1 MRYSL
6 ANYILSIASNDS
18 KISSLFKD
26 VRIGGEGDALSSI
39 NIQTSDKLWETES
52 FATGAWVHNKNLSRV
67 GTCDVSISQLSDA
80 ISKFKTFVAYFY
92 GESIGENI
100 EGVTLTLSDSN
111 NNVVATCED
120 CYPTQI
126 PTQEFA
132 AKASEQKWQ
141 FTCGRITYA

>member
-18 KISSLFKD
+18 KISQLFKN
-26 VRIGGEGDALSSI
+26 VQIGGEGDALSTI
-39 NIQTSDKLWETES
+39 NIQTTDRLWETDS

-67 GTCDVSISQLSDA
+67 GTCEVSISQLSDA
-80 ISKFKTFVAYFY
+80 VAKFKTFVAYFY
-92 GESIGENI
+92 GESADDNI

-111 NNVVATCED
+111 NKVIATCED
-120 CYPTQI
+120 CYPVQI
-126 PTQEFA
+126 PSQEFGTKA
-132 AKASEQKWQ
+132 AEQRWQ

>member
-6 ANYILSIASNDS
+6 SNYILSIASNDS
-18 KISSLFKD
+18 KISQLFRN

-39 NIQTSDKLWETES
+39 NITTADRLWETES

-67 GTCDVSISQLSDA
+67 GTCEISISQLSDA
-80 ISKFKTFVAYFY
+80 VAKFKTFVEYFY
-92 GESIGENI
+92 NESADDNI
-100 EGVTLTLSDSN
+100 EGVTLTLTDAN
-111 NNVVATCED
+111 NRPIATCED

-126 PTQEFA
+126 PTQEFGA
-132 AKASEQKWQ
+132 TASEQRWQ